1 MMPNKCT
8 VIRDGQE
15 QKVDALELVPG
26 DLVRLYIGDRV
37 PADIRVIE
45 TYDLK
50 VSNCSTDESATAG
63 TRHDVHW
70 LHDGWHTHCP
80 HLFDAHACLPSSF
93 LAWLDM
99 PHQLSCRRALP

>member
-37 PADIRVIE
+37 PADIRIIE
-45 TYDLK
+45 TSDLK
-50 VSNCSTDESATAG
+50 VGNIAQGQHKRST
-63 TRHDVHW
+63 
-70 LHDGWHTHCP
+70 
-80 HLFDAHACLPSSF
+80 
-93 LAWLDM
+93 
-99 PHQLSCRRALP
+99 